1 MAVVGGTNRM
11 LKAIYAGSFDP
22 VTLGHLDIIERAA
35 RIADELVVAIL
46 ENPNKKYLFT
56 SEERKY
62 HLELVTKHLSNVEI
76 ASFQGLL
83 IDFANSINANVAIR
97 GLRNTL
103 DFTSE
108 FQMHL
113 INRQLDTK
121 METIF
126 LAADEDHLALS
137 STNVKEVATF
147 GGNIDFM
154 VPKEIREFILEKYKK

>member
-1 MAVVGGTNRM
+1 M
-11 LKAIYAGSFDP
+11 LKAVYAGSFDP

-46 ENPNKKYLFT
+46 ENPNKTYLFT

-83 IDFANSINANVAIR
+83 IDFANSIHANVAIR

-154 VPKEIREFILEKYKK
+154 VPREIRGFILEKYKK